1 MTERLG
7 ERAKLIQEKYKSWSW
22 VACIGTAAVEL
33 AVLDSPVYRSCPE
46 CGGSRVLATG
56 PPLNIGEPCPAC
68 ADAPVAIV
76 SAALREKAIDAC
88 FAADQAAL
96 SRLQKQGFP
105 DIPRVST
112 AETCPVDIRPI
123 VEAEVDAVLSTV
135 LGRPVRYAKDWRS
148 IGRLRLGFQED
159 TPMLDVGDGTA
170 RELDGDEH
178 IAILEDVD
186 STDTSAAHVESA
198 ATILEEAGKES
209 DK

>member
-1 MTERLG
+1 MPDTLEQVIL
-7 ERAKLIQEKYKSWSW
+7 KLSCDGATTPAI
-22 VACIGTAAVEL
+22 IG
-33 AVLDSPVYRSCPE
+33 VLKEAGILDALVYRSCPE

-135 LGRPVRYAKDWRS
+135 LGQVRYAKE
-148 IGRLRLGFQED
+148 IGRWHDYYPGHIETGNAGRQTRDFVSLRS
-159 TPMLDVGDGTA
+159 GDA
-170 RELDGDEH
+170 
-178 IAILEDVD
+178 IA
-186 STDTSAAHVESA
+186 
-198 ATILEEAGKES
+198 ILEEAGKEE
-209 DK
+209 